1 MSGRFTNM
9 VPAML
14 ELLAIGL
21 GTIWLVGLVL
31 AISLC
36 RAASAACATEQP
48 ARRRARPI
56 AG

>member
-1 MSGRFTNM
+1 MSGRFANM
-9 VPAML
+9 LPAML

-31 AISLC
+31 AVSLC
-36 RAASAACATEQP
+36 RAASGGRARQP
-48 ARRRARPI
+48 TRRRARPI